1 MIEMTALELN
11 EYITK
16 NSNIVLIDVRESWEY
31 SVVSIKDSIH
41 IPISEIQ
48 NRMHDFKEKQTIVFI
63 CHHGIRSR
71 MVGNYFQ
78 QNDFENIINLR
89 GGIDSWAKT
98 VDNKMAV
105 Y

>member
-11 EYITK
+11 EYIAN
-16 NSNIVLIDVRESWEY
+16 NSNIVLIDVRETWEY
-31 SVVSIKDSIH
+31 NVAYIKDSIH

-48 NRMHDFKEKQTIVFI
+48 NRMHDFNEDETIVFI
-63 CHHGIRSR
+63 CHHGVRSR
-71 MVGNYFQ
+71 IVGNYFQ
-78 QNDFENIINLR
+78 QNDYENIINLR

-98 VDNKMAV
+98 VDNQMAV

>member
-31 SVVSIKDSIH
+31 NVVSIKDSIH

-48 NRMHDFKEKQTIVFI
+48 NRMHDFKEEQTIVFI

>member
-11 EYITK
+11 EYVNN
-16 NSNIVLIDVRESWEY
+16 NSNAILIDVREYWEY
-31 SVVSIKDSIH
+31 NIAYIKDSIH

-48 NRMHDFKEKQTIVFI
+48 NKMYDYDEEQTIVFI

-71 MVGNYFQ
+71 MVGIYFE
-78 QNDFENIINLR
+78 QNDYKNIINLS

-98 VDNKMAV
+98 VDNNMAV

>member
-48 NRMHDFKEKQTIVFI
+48 NRMHDFKEDQTIVFI

>member
-11 EYITK
+11 KYISD
-16 NSNIVLIDVRESWEY
+16 NSGTILIDVRESWEY
-31 SVVSIKDSIH
+31 SVAAIKRSVH

-48 NRMHDFKEKQTIVFI
+48 NRMFDFDESHTIVFI
-63 CHHGIRSR
+63 CHHGVRSR
-71 MVGNYFQ
+71 MVGAYFE
-78 QNDFENIINLR
+78 QNGYKDIINLR

-98 VDNKMAV
+98 VDNTMST

>member
-1 MIEMTALELN
+1 MQFYKRSYRIDMTERYN
-11 EYITK
+11 KIPEITQYLDK
-16 NSNIVLIDVRESWEY
+16 ESKI
-31 SVVSIKDSIH
+31 IKDSIH

-48 NRMHDFKEKQTIVFI
+48 NRMHDFNEDETIVFI
-63 CHHGIRSR
+63 CHHGVRSR

-78 QNDFENIINLR
+78 QNDYENIINLR

-98 VDNKMAV
+98 VDNQMAV

>member
-11 EYITK
+11 EYIVK
-16 NSNIVLIDVRESWEY
+16 NPNIVLIDVRESWEY

-48 NRMHDFKEKQTIVFI
+48 NRMHDFKEEQTIVFI

>member
-1 MIEMTALELN
+1 MIEMTALELK

-48 NRMHDFKEKQTIVFI
+48 NRMHDFKEEQTIVFI

>member
-1 MIEMTALELN
+1 MTAIELN

-48 NRMHDFKEKQTIVFI
+48 NRMHDFKEEQTIVFI

>member
-11 EYITK
+11 KYIIDNPNT
-16 NSNIVLIDVRESWEY
+16 VLIDVREPWEY
-31 SVVSIKDSIH
+31 NVAFIENSIH

-48 NRMHDFKEKQTIVFI
+48 NRMHDFEESEDIVFI

-71 MVGNYFQ
+71 MVGIYFQ
-78 QNDFENIINLR
+78 QNGFKNTINLR

-98 VDNKMAV
+98 VDKEMAV

>member
-11 EYITK
+11 KYITD
-16 NSNIVLIDVRESWEY
+16 NPNTVLIDVREPCEY
-31 SVVSIKDSIH
+31 NEAFIKNSIH

-48 NRMHDFKEKQTIVFI
+48 NRMHDFEENENIVFI

-71 MVGNYFQ
+71 MVGIYFQ
-78 QNDFENIINLR
+78 QNGFKNTINLR

-98 VDNKMAV
+98 VDNEMAV

>member
-1 MIEMTALELN
+1 MTALELN

-48 NRMHDFKEKQTIVFI
+48 NRMHDFKEEQTIVFI

-78 QNDFENIINLR
+78 QNDFENIIN
-89 GGIDSWAKT
+89 
-98 VDNKMAV
+98 
-105 Y
+105 

>member
-31 SVVSIKDSIH
+31 SVASIKDSIH

-48 NRMHDFKEKQTIVFI
+48 NRMHDFKEEQTIVFI

>member
-11 EYITK
+11 EYVNN
-16 NSNIVLIDVRESWEY
+16 NSNAILIDVREDWEY
-31 SVVSIKDSIH
+31 NIAYIKDSIH

-48 NRMHDFKEKQTIVFI
+48 NKMYDYDEEQTIVFI

-71 MVGNYFQ
+71 MVGIYFE
-78 QNDFENIINLR
+78 QNDYKNIINLS

-98 VDNKMAV
+98 VDNNMEV

>member
-11 EYITK
+11 EYIA
-16 NSNIVLIDVRESWEY
+16 NNPNIVLIDVRETWEY
-31 SVVSIKDSIH
+31 NVAYIKDSIH

-48 NRMHDFKEKQTIVFI
+48 NRMHDFNEDETIVFI
-63 CHHGIRSR
+63 CHHGVRSR

-78 QNDFENIINLR
+78 QNDYENIINLR

-98 VDNKMAV
+98 VDNQMAV

>member
-11 EYITK
+11 EYVNN
-16 NSNIVLIDVRESWEY
+16 NSNAILIDVREGWEY
-31 SVVSIKDSIH
+31 NIAYIKDSIH

-48 NRMHDFKEKQTIVFI
+48 NKMYDYDEEETIVFI

-71 MVGNYFQ
+71 MVGIYFE
-78 QNDFENIINLR
+78 QNDYKNIINLR

-98 VDNKMAV
+98 VDNNMAV

>member
-11 EYITK
+11 EYIAN
-16 NSNIVLIDVRESWEY
+16 NSNIVLIDVRETWEY
-31 SVVSIKDSIH
+31 NVAYIKDSIH

-48 NRMHDFKEKQTIVFI
+48 NRMHDFNEDETIVFI
-63 CHHGIRSR
+63 CHHGVRSR

-78 QNDFENIINLR
+78 QNDYENIINLR

-98 VDNKMAV
+98 VDNQMAV

>member
-31 SVVSIKDSIH
+31 SVVSIKNSIH

-48 NRMHDFKEKQTIVFI
+48 NRMHDFKEEQTIVFI

>member
-31 SVVSIKDSIH
+31 SVVSIKNSIH

-48 NRMHDFKEKQTIVFI
+48 NRMHDFKEDQTIVFI

>member
-11 EYITK
+11 EYIAN
-16 NSNIVLIDVRESWEY
+16 NSNIVLIDVRETWEY
-31 SVVSIKDSIH
+31 NVAYIKDSIH

-48 NRMHDFKEKQTIVFI
+48 NRMHDFNEDETIVFI
-63 CHHGIRSR
+63 CHHGVRSR

-78 QNDFENIINLR
+78 QNDYENIINLR
-89 GGIDSWAKT
+89 GGIDYWAKT
-98 VDNKMAV
+98 VDNQMAV

>member
-48 NRMHDFKEKQTIVFI
+48 NRMHDFKEEQTIVFI
-63 CHHGIRSR
+63 CHHGTRSR

>member
-11 EYITK
+11 EYIAN
-16 NSNIVLIDVRESWEY
+16 NSNIVLIDVRETWEY
-31 SVVSIKDSIH
+31 NVAYIKDSIH

-48 NRMHDFKEKQTIVFI
+48 NRMHDFNEDETIVFI
-63 CHHGIRSR
+63 CHHGVRSR
-71 MVGNYFQ
+71 MVGNSFQ
-78 QNDFENIINLR
+78 QNDYENIIKLR

-98 VDNKMAV
+98 VDSQIAV

>member
-48 NRMHDFKEKQTIVFI
+48 NRMHDFKEEQTIVFI
-63 CHHGIRSR
+63 CHHGIRRR

>member
-1 MIEMTALELN
+1 
-11 EYITK
+11 
-16 NSNIVLIDVRESWEY
+16 
-31 SVVSIKDSIH
+31 
-41 IPISEIQ
+41 
-48 NRMHDFKEKQTIVFI
+48 MHDFKEEQTIVFI

>member
-1 MIEMTALELN
+1 MIEMTAAELKTHIQKDPN
-11 EYITK
+11 TI
-16 NSNIVLIDVRESWEY
+16 LIDVRENWEY
-31 SVVSIKDSIH
+31 KIAYIQNSVH

-48 NRMHDFKEKQTIVFI
+48 NKMHDYDEEKTIAFI

-71 MVGNYFQ
+71 LVGLYFE
-78 QNDFENIINLR
+78 QNDFKNIINLR

-98 VDNKMAV
+98 VDNSIAV

>member
-11 EYITK
+11 EYIAK
-16 NSNIVLIDVRESWEY
+16 NPNIVLIDVRESWEY

-48 NRMHDFKEKQTIVFI
+48 NRMHDFKEEQTIVFI

>member
-11 EYITK
+11 EYISD
-16 NSNIVLIDVRESWEY
+16 NPNAILIDVREDWEY
-31 SVVSIKDSIH
+31 NLAYIKDSVH

-48 NRMHDFKEKQTIVFI
+48 NKMYDYDEDQTIVFI

-71 MVGNYFQ
+71 MVGIYFEQ
-78 QNDFENIINLR
+78 KDYKNIINLR
-89 GGIDSWAKT
+89 DGIDSWAKT

>member
-1 MIEMTALELN
+1 MTALELN

-16 NSNIVLIDVRESWEY
+16 NPNIVLIDVRESWEY

-48 NRMHDFKEKQTIVFI
+48 NRMHDFKEEQTIVFI

>member
-1 MIEMTALELN
+1 MIETTALELN
-11 EYITK
+11 EYIVK
-16 NSNIVLIDVRESWEY
+16 NPNIVLIDVRESWEY

-48 NRMHDFKEKQTIVFI
+48 NRMHDFKEEQTIVFI

>member
-1 MIEMTALELN
+1 MTALELN

-16 NSNIVLIDVRESWEY
+16 NSNIVLVDVRESWEY

-48 NRMHDFKEKQTIVFI
+48 NRMHDFKEDQTIVFI

>member
-48 NRMHDFKEKQTIVFI
+48 NRMHDFKEEKTIVFI